1 MARIREVAERAG
13 VSPATVSRA
22 LNGDPR
28 ISEQTRAKVLAAAR
42 ELDYRPN
49 LIARSLRR
57 QETAKIGVVVSD
69 IENPHFTHAVRAIE
83 DHAFPRGYQVLLCNT
98 DETPEKQHEYLEMLA
113 SERVRGVILVPAD
126 PKDTSIAALLDLGIP
141 VVAFDRVV
149 ADERA
154 DAVFVDNR
162 DGARRATEH
171 LLRLGRRRVALV
183 GGLVDI
189 QTGHERQRGYEE
201 AIAAAGGE
209 PIIAAGAFRTEPAAW
224 ATRQLLAEHAD
235 VDAIVA
241 ANNLMAIGVLRALRE
256 AGRVVPDDVALVAM
270 DNPVWAEMIDP
281 PLTALAQP
289 VRRMAT
295 AAAELLLQRITRER
309 TQARHMVFHFD
320 LIVRASCGAEQDRGG
335 DHQRWA
341 ASRDGDHQGDR
352 RSGNGATGERKD
364 AAGQV
369 PGTTL

>member
-1 MARIREVAERAG
+1 MARIREVAERAR

-83 DHAFPRGYQVLLCNT
+83 DYAFPRGYQVLLCNT

-126 PKDTSIAALLDLGIP
+126 PEDSSIAALLDLGIP

-149 ADERA
+149 AEERA
-154 DAVFVDNR
+154 DAVFVDNL
-162 DGARRATEH
+162 DGGRRATEH
-171 LLRLGRRRVALV
+171 LLRLGRRRVAFV
-183 GGLVDI
+183 GGLVEI
-189 QTGHERQRGYEE
+189 QTGHDRQRGYEE

-209 PIIAAGAFRTEPAAW
+209 SIIVAGAFRTEPAAR
-224 ATRQLLAEHAD
+224 ATRELLAAHPD
-235 VDAIVA
+235 LDGIVA

-256 AGRVVPDDVALVAM
+256 AGRVVPDDVALVGI
-270 DNPVWAEMIDP
+270 DDPVWAGMIDP
-281 PLTALAQP
+281 PLTTLAQP

-295 AAAELLLQRITRER
+295 AAAELLLQRVTRER

-320 LIVRASCGAEQDRGG
+320 LIVRASCGAEQGRGG
-335 DHQRWA
+335 DRQRWA
-341 ASRDGDHQGDR
+341 ASHDGDNQGDK
-352 RSGNGATGERKD
+352 RSVKGTATERE
-364 AAGQV
+364 AIAGQA
-369 PGTTL
+369 PGTMT

>member
-28 ISEQTRAKVLAAAR
+28 ITEKTRAKVLVAAR

-98 DETPEKQHEYLEMLA
+98 DETPAKQHEYLEMLA
-113 SERVRGVILVPAD
+113 SERVLGVVLVPAD
-126 PKDTSIAALLDLGIP
+126 PDDTSIRALLDLGIP

-149 ADERA
+149 RDDRA
-154 DAVFVDNR
+154 DAVFVDNI
-162 DGARRATEH
+162 DGARRATAH
-171 LLRLGRRRVALV
+171 LLRLGRRTVAFV
-183 GGLVDI
+183 GGLSAI
-189 QTGHERQRGYEE
+189 QTGADRQRGYEQ
-201 AIAAAGGE
+201 AVAAAGYA
-209 PIIAAGAFRTEPAAW
+209 PMLAFGAFRTEQAAQ
-224 ATRQLLAEHAD
+224 ATRQLLTDHPD

-241 ANNLMAIGVLRALRE
+241 ANNLMTIGVLRALHE
-256 AGRVVPDDVALVAM
+256 TGRIVPDDVALVGI
-270 DNPVWAEMIDP
+270 DDPVWAEMIDP
-281 PLTALAQP
+281 PLTTLAQP

-295 AAAELLLQRITRER
+295 AAAELLLERVKRER
-309 TQARHMVFHFD
+309 VQARHMVFQFE
-320 LIVRASCGAEQDRGG
+320 LIVRASCG
-335 DHQRWA
+335 
-341 ASRDGDHQGDR
+341 
-352 RSGNGATGERKD
+352 SGRPAVTTHDGERPETAFVATEHQCD
-364 AAGQV
+364 
-369 PGTTL
+369 